1 MKKHLFS
8 GSAASLGLAVVS
20 FAFVVPAVWAQATDG
35 SAAKSRAANSASAP
49 QSAKSV
55 KSVKSVKAVKSSRP
69 PAAQNQSASR
79 VEIRSTASQMAAGI
93 AAAEAALDPIELAI
107 AEQVHT
113 GVMPCELG
121 ASVTLASDPASP
133 GYFTLQGKNFRFRMV
148 PVVSATGA
156 IRLEDQSAGAVWLQL
171 ANKSMLMNQ
180 KAGKRMADE
189 CMSPAQFIVA
199 QAMKDKPGPGLLDA
213 PEKPVPAPLELAS
226 QAGENR

>member
-20 FAFVVPAVWAQATDG
+20 FAFFVPAVWAQATDG

-55 KSVKSVKAVKSSRP
+55 KSVKAVKSSRP
-69 PAAQNQSASR
+69 PAAQDQSASR
-79 VEIRSTASQMAAGI
+79 VEIRSTANQIAAGI
-93 AAAEAALDPIELAI
+93 AAAEVALDPIELAI
-107 AEQVHT
+107 AERVHT

-189 CMSPAQFIVA
+189 CMSPAQFSVA

-213 PEKPVPAPLELAS
+213 PEKPVPAPLELAA
-226 QAGENR
+226 QTGENR